1 MKLSDYNLLHWKDFK
16 VSKKKRVGS
25 RKILLLSIDRTVSP
39 PVEGR
44 KNLLAVNKDD
54 EILWIAD
61 LPTSLYDSYYEM
73 EIKDGTIY
81 AKSSNGLMA
90 EIDPDTGTIIRT
102 YLVY

>member
-1 MKLSDYNLLHWKDFK
+1 
-16 VSKKKRVGS
+16 
-25 RKILLLSIDRTVSP
+25 
-39 PVEGR
+39 
-44 KNLLAVNKDD
+44 
-54 EILWIAD
+54 
-61 LPTSLYDSYYEM
+61 M